1 MARYDKETKFYW
13 LQLKEDFFEDDAI
26 EWLEEQKPN
35 GRDYAY
41 FYLKLCLKSLKSNG
55 ILIRQVGNILIP
67 YDNKK
72 LAELTRMDFDTV
84 TVAME
89 LLKQIGLIKI
99 LENGEIYLTQLENLI
114 GSTSRGAFKKQIQL
128 AKRKRKDEQIIQAL
142 ENKQNIKEITKNINN
157 TEEDDEFVG
166 LPKLIKCKRLSRE
179 QILLPTGITVYVDEK
194 RYGGNGGLAYERANG
209 LCEDCGKK
217 ETLRIHH
224 ENGYSNNLEDLI
236 ILCEE
241 CHGIH
246 HSQDYLDKLNEWKEG
261 GKNSTKVKDK
271 DKVKDKVKVNNIT
284 YYEKLLSTNKYEI
297 ITGNFRLEEAIKD
310 WLRYKQERKEL
321 YKEIGLQSLLTQIEK
336 QATTYG
342 EQQVIDLITECMAN
356 NYKGIIFDKLK
367 NKPKRKQGIEP
378 EWLGKEIKKEKF
390 SDETERLYREV
401 FGDSEE

>member
-1 MARYDKETKFYW
+1 MAQYDKETKFYW

-114 GSTSRGAFKKQIQL
+114 GSVSKGALKKQQQ
-128 AKRKRKDEQIIQAL
+128 RMG
-142 ENKQNIKEITKNINN
+142 IKERQNQLEW
-157 TEEDDEFVG
+157 TESGQV
-166 LPKLIKCKRLSRE
+166 
-179 QILLPTGITVYVDEK
+179 
-194 RYGGNGGLAYERANG
+194 
-209 LCEDCGKK
+209 
-217 ETLRIHH
+217 
-224 ENGYSNNLEDLI
+224 
-236 ILCEE
+236 
-241 CHGIH
+241 
-246 HSQDYLDKLNEWKEG
+246 
-261 GKNSTKVKDK
+261 STKVKDK
-271 DKVKDKVKVNNIT
+271 DKVKDKVKDINIPKKHKYGEYNHVQLT
-284 YYEKLLSTNKYEI
+284 DEQLEKLKNEYTNY
-297 ITGNFRLEEAIKD
+297 
-310 WLRYKQERKEL
+310 Q
-321 YKEIGLQSLLTQIEK
+321 
-336 QATTYG
+336 
-342 EQQVIDLITECMAN
+342 DLITYLDEYIEMKGYTAKN
-356 NYKGIIFDKLK
+356 HYLAIKKWVVDAVKEKGIRSKK
-367 NKPKRKQGIEP
+367 HGVEP
-378 EWLGKEIKKEKF
+378 EWLGKEIKKEKY